1 MALLKLPGNAVC
13 MSGPIF
19 VACGQP
25 DRFIATPAAGGP
37 WTPSHCHGGAP
48 AALLAHIAE
57 AEVSDSP
64 MSVARFTIDFLRPTP
79 INAPLEVRTKIVRAG
94 RQARAI
100 ELELITDDQLLVRAT
115 ALLVRKAHD
124 PEKLRETRV
133 QPPADGQLCAMPGGF
148 SEQFSIMP
156 SLGGFGHLGPAQV
169 WFRMESPLIDQQ
181 LPNAIAR
188 AVAAADFAS
197 GIAADLSFQDWTY
210 PSLDLSVGFVRP
222 PEGGWIL
229 LESHWLPHAGG
240 RTVCVTV
247 LGDCIGTFAH
257 ATQSIMINPR
267 PAQT

>member
-1 MALLKLPGNAVC
+1 MALLRLPRNAVC

-19 VACGQP
+19 VACDEP

-37 WTPSHCHGGAP
+37 WSPRHCHGGAP

-64 MSVARFTIDFLRPTP
+64 MSVARFTVDFLRPTP
-79 INAPLEVRTKIVRAG
+79 INVGLEVRTRTVRAG
-94 RQARAI
+94 RQARAMV
-100 ELELITDDQLLVRAT
+100 LELVTDDQRLVRAT
-115 ALLVRKAHD
+115 ALLVRQAGD
-124 PEKLRETRV
+124 PGSPREARV
-133 QPPADGQLCAMPGGF
+133 QPPADSQLCPMPGGF
-148 SEQFSIMP
+148 SDQFSIMP
-156 SLGGFGHLGPAQV
+156 RLGGFGHLGPAQV

-181 LPNAIAR
+181 PPNAVAR
-188 AVAAADFAS
+188 AIASADFAS

-267 PAQT
+267 SAQT